1 MSEISEIRTREETDI
16 ILDEIVSQAYQ
27 CMECGR
33 CTGSC
38 PMVELF
44 PNDFHPHHLL
54 SDLTKDPEKVLKG
67 PELWFCASCYKC
79 NAICPQALEYPYFIM
94 QLRSLA
100 LKKNGIVPLRKA
112 FNRIRTG
119 IPFPVSFLSVC
130 IHPERIN
137 LEPSVLE
144 KLYKDHQSSKNKV
157 KFRVTGPKIGVVGSG
172 PAGLMGAYELSKKG
186 YQVTIFESHSN
197 PGGMFTVAIPEYRLP
212 LKIVLDEINQIR
224 DSGIEIRTNTK
235 FGRDITIDQMLKDNY
250 KAILL
255 ASGAHACKEL
265 GIKGEDFQGVY
276 TTLEFLA
283 ALKFKNKK
291 VAGKTVVVIGGGNT
305 AMDAAAAAM
314 RYGAKE
320 ATLLY
325 RRTREEMP
333 ADINEI
339 REAEKEGVQIRFLE
353 APVGIHG
360 VKSKLSQL
368 ECMKMQLG
376 EPDLTGRRRP
386 VPVEGSNFILETD
399 NLVIA
404 IGEKPQ
410 TESFPAK
417 IATGKDGTILVNP
430 MTMETS
436 IPGVFAAGDNVLGPA
451 TVPDAIIGARRAAS
465 GIENYIKTS

>member
-1 MSEISEIRTREETDI
+1 MSEISETGTLTSDI
-16 ILDEIVSQAYQ
+16 ILDEIVSKAYM

-67 PELWFCASCYKC
+67 TELWFCASCYKC

-100 LKKNGIVPLRKA
+100 LRKNGITPLRRA
-112 FNRIRTG
+112 FSRIATA
-119 IPFPVSFLSVC
+119 IPFPASFFSVC

-137 LEPSVLE
+137 MKPSILE
-144 KLYKDHQSSKNKV
+144 KLHKDHLGSKKLE
-157 KFRVTGPKIGVVGSG
+157 KLRSTGPKIAVVGSG
-172 PAGLMGAYELSKKG
+172 PAGIMGAYELRKKG
-186 YQVTIFESHSN
+186 YAVTIFESHSE
-197 PGGMFTVAIPEYRLP
+197 PGGMLSMAIPEYRLP
-212 LKIVLDEINQIR
+212 LHIVRNEIRIILNG
-224 DSGIEIRTNTK
+224 GIELRTNIF
-235 FGRDITIDQMLKDNY
+235 FGADISIAQLQKEEY

-265 GIKGEDFQGVY
+265 GIEGETFQGVF
-276 TTLEFLA
+276 TTLKYLE
-283 ALKFKNKK
+283 ALKVQNKK
-291 VAGKTVVVIGGGNT
+291 VSGKKVVVIGGGNT
-305 AMDAAAAAM
+305 AMDAAAASM

-333 ADINEI
+333 ADMNEI
-339 REAEKEGVQIRFLE
+339 REAEKDGVHIRFLE

-360 VKSKLSQL
+360 VKSGLNQL
-368 ECMKMQLG
+368 ECIKMQLG
-376 EPDLTGRRRP
+376 VPDLSGRKKP
-386 VPVEGSNFILETD
+386 VPIEGSNFLLEAD
-399 NLVIA
+399 ILVIA
-404 IGEKPQ
+404 IGENPQ
-410 TESFPAK
+410 TESFPDE
-417 IATGKDGTILVNP
+417 IATGKDSTVLVNP

-436 IPGVFAAGDNVLGPA
+436 IPGVFAAGDNVSGPA
-451 TVPDAIIGARRAAS
+451 TVPDAIIGARRAVT
-465 GIENYIKTS
+465 GIDKYIKTS

>member
-1 MSEISEIRTREETDI
+1 MSEISGIKTREETDI
-16 ILDEIVSQAYQ
+16 ILDEIVSQAYL

-44 PNDFHPHHLL
+44 PDNFHPHHLL
-54 SDLTKDPEKVLKG
+54 SDLTNDPEKVLRG
-67 PELWFCASCYKC
+67 SELWFCASCYKC

-100 LKKNGIVPLRKA
+100 VKKYGINPLRKA
-112 FNRIRTG
+112 FNRIKTD

-137 LEPSVLE
+137 LDPSVLE
-144 KLYKDHQSSKNKV
+144 KLYKDHRSSKKKV
-157 KFRVTGPKIGVVGSG
+157 KFRGIGPKIGVVGSG

-186 YQVTIFESHSN
+186 YQVTIFESNSD
-197 PGGMFTVAIPEYRLP
+197 PGGMFTVAIPEYRVP
-212 LKIVLDEINQIR
+212 LKIVLDEIKQIQ

-235 FGRDITIDQMLKDNY
+235 FGRDISLDEIFKDNF

-265 GIKGEDFQGVY
+265 GINGENYQGVF
-276 TTLEFLA
+276 TTLEFLT
-283 ALKFKNKK
+283 ALKIKNKK
-291 VAGKTVVVIGGGNT
+291 VTGKTVVVIGGGNT

-333 ADINEI
+333 ADMNEI
-339 REAEKEGVQIRFLE
+339 REAEKDVVQIRFLE

-360 VKSKLSQL
+360 VKSKLSQV
-368 ECMKMQLG
+368 ECIKMQLG
-376 EPDLTGRRRP
+376 EPDMSGRRRP
-386 VPVEGSNFILETD
+386 VPVEGSNFILESD

-410 TESFPAK
+410 TESFPAE

-436 IPGVFAAGDNVLGPA
+436 IPGVFAAGDSVLGPA

>member
-1 MSEISEIRTREETDI
+1 MSEISEIKTREETDI

-54 SDLTKDPEKVLKG
+54 SDLTKDPEKVLRG
-67 PELWFCASCYKC
+67 SELWFCASCYKC
-79 NAICPQALEYPYFIM
+79 NAICPQALEYPHFIM

-100 LKKNGIVPLRKA
+100 VKKYGINPLRKA
-112 FNRIRTG
+112 FNRIKTE

-137 LEPSVLE
+137 LDPSVLE
-144 KLYKDHQSSKNKV
+144 KLYKDHQSSKKKV
-157 KFRVTGPKIGVVGSG
+157 KFRGTGPKIGVIGSG

-197 PGGMFTVAIPEYRLP
+197 PGGMFTVAIPEYRVP
-212 LKIVLDEINQIR
+212 LKIVLDEIKQMQ
-224 DSGIEIRTNTK
+224 DSGIEIMTNTK
-235 FGRDITIDQMLKDNY
+235 FGRDISINEMFKNNF

-265 GIKGEDFQGVY
+265 GINGENYQGVF
-276 TTLEFLA
+276 TTIEFLA
-283 ALKFKNKK
+283 ALKIKNKK
-291 VAGKTVVVIGGGNT
+291 VTGKTVVVIGGGNT

-314 RYGAKE
+314 RFGAKE

-333 ADINEI
+333 ADMNEI
-339 REAEKEGVQIRFLE
+339 REAEKDGVQIRFLE

-360 VKSKLSQL
+360 VKSKISQL
-368 ECMKMQLG
+368 ECIKMQLG
-376 EPDLTGRRRP
+376 EPDMSGRRRP

-399 NLVIA
+399 ILVIA
-404 IGEKPQ
+404 IGERPQ
-410 TESFPAK
+410 TDSFPAE
-417 IATGKDGTILVNP
+417 IATGKDSAILVNP

-436 IPGVFAAGDNVLGPA
+436 IPGVFAAGDSVLGPA

-465 GIENYIKTS
+465 GIETYIKTS

>member
-1 MSEISEIRTREETDI
+1 MSEISEITTRKETDI
-16 ILDEIVSQAYQ
+16 ILDEISSQAYN

-54 SDLTKDPEKVLKG
+54 TDLTKDPEKVLKG
-67 PELWFCASCYKC
+67 PALWFCASCYKC
-79 NAICPQALEYPYFIM
+79 NARCPQALEYPYFIM

-100 LKKNGIVPLRKA
+100 LKKNGMVSLRKA
-112 FNRIRTG
+112 FNRIKTE

-137 LEPSVLE
+137 LDPAILE
-144 KLYKDHQSSKNKV
+144 KLHTDHLSSKKKV
-157 KFRVTGPKIGVVGSG
+157 EFKGTGPKVAVVGSG
-172 PAGLMGAYELSKKG
+172 PAGITGAWELGKKG
-186 YQVTIFESHSN
+186 YRVTILEADSN
-197 PGGMFTVAIPEYRLP
+197 PGGMFTRAIPEYRLP
-212 LKIVLDEINQIR
+212 LKIVLDEINHIQ
-224 DSGIEIRTNTK
+224 DAGIEIRTNTV
-235 FGRDITIDQMLKDNY
+235 FGRDITLDQLRGDNY
-250 KAILL
+250 EAILL

-265 GIKGEDFQGVY
+265 GIKGEDFEGVFN
-276 TTLEFLA
+276 TLEFLE
-283 ALKFKNKK
+283 ALKIKNKK
-291 VAGKTVVVIGGGNT
+291 VSNKRVVVIGGGNT
-305 AMDAAAAAM
+305 AMDAVSAAK

-333 ADINEI
+333 ADMNEI
-339 REAEKEGVQIRFLE
+339 REAEKDGAEIRFLE
-353 APVGIHG
+353 TPVGIHG
-360 VKSKLSQL
+360 MKSKLNQI

-376 EPDLTGRRRP
+376 EPDLTGRRKP

-399 NLVIA
+399 ILVIA

-410 TESFPAK
+410 TEFFPDE
-417 IATGKDGTILVNP
+417 IATSKDSTILVNP
-430 MTMETS
+430 MSMETS

-451 TVPDAIIGARRAAS
+451 TVPDAIIGARRAVT
-465 GIENYIKTS
+465 GIDNHITTS

>member
-1 MSEISEIRTREETDI
+1 MSEISETGTLTSDI
-16 ILDEIVSQAYQ
+16 ILDEIVSKAYM

-67 PELWFCASCYKC
+67 TELWFCASCYKC

-100 LKKNGIVPLRKA
+100 LRKNGITPLRRA
-112 FNRIRTG
+112 FSRIATA
-119 IPFPVSFLSVC
+119 IPFPASFFSVC

-137 LEPSVLE
+137 MKPSILE
-144 KLYKDHQSSKNKV
+144 KLHKDHLGSKKLE
-157 KFRVTGPKIGVVGSG
+157 KLRSTGPKIAVVGSG
-172 PAGLMGAYELSKKG
+172 PAGIMGAYELRKKG
-186 YQVTIFESHSN
+186 YAVTIFESHSE
-197 PGGMFTVAIPEYRLP
+197 PGGMLSMAIPEYRLP
-212 LKIVLDEINQIR
+212 LHIVRNEILIILNG
-224 DSGIEIRTNTK
+224 GIELRTNIF
-235 FGRDITIDQMLKDNY
+235 FGADISIAQLQKEEY

-265 GIKGEDFQGVY
+265 GIEGETFQGVF
-276 TTLEFLA
+276 TTLKYLE
-283 ALKFKNKK
+283 ALKVQNKK
-291 VAGKTVVVIGGGNT
+291 VSGKKVLVIGGGNT
-305 AMDAAAAAM
+305 AMDAAAASM

-333 ADINEI
+333 ADMNEI
-339 REAEKEGVQIRFLE
+339 REAEKDGVHIRFLE

-360 VKSKLSQL
+360 VKSGLNQL
-368 ECMKMQLG
+368 ECIKMQLG
-376 EPDLTGRRRP
+376 VPDLSGRKKP
-386 VPVEGSNFILETD
+386 VPIEGSNFLLEAD
-399 NLVIA
+399 ILVIA
-404 IGEKPQ
+404 IGENPQ
-410 TESFPAK
+410 TESFPDE
-417 IATGKDGTILVNP
+417 IATGKDSTVLVNP

-436 IPGVFAAGDNVLGPA
+436 IPGVFAAGDNVSGPA
-451 TVPDAIIGARRAAS
+451 TVPDAIIGARRAVT
-465 GIENYIKTS
+465 GIDKYIKTS

>member
-1 MSEISEIRTREETDI
+1 MSDISEVKAREETDI
-16 ILDEIVSQAYQ
+16 ILDEIISQAYH
-27 CMECGR
+27 CLECGR

-94 QLRSLA
+94 QLRNLA
-100 LKKNGIVPLRKA
+100 MKKNGMAPLRKA
-112 FNRIRTG
+112 FNRFKTE

-137 LEPSVLE
+137 MDPTVLE
-144 KLYKDHQSSKNKV
+144 KLYRDHQSSKKKV
-157 KFRVTGPKIGVVGSG
+157 NFKGTGPKIGVVGSG
-172 PAGLMGAYELSKKG
+172 PAGLIGAYELSKKG
-186 YQVTIFESHSN
+186 YQVTIFESKSN

-224 DSGIEIRTNTK
+224 DSGIEIRTETK
-235 FGRDITIDQMLKDNY
+235 FGRDLTLDQMHKDNY

-265 GIKGEDFQGVY
+265 GIKGEDFQGVF
-276 TTLEFLA
+276 TTLEFLE
-283 ALKFKNKK
+283 ALKVKNKK
-291 VAGKTVVVIGGGNT
+291 VTSKTVVVIGGGNT

-320 ATLLY
+320 STLLY

-333 ADINEI
+333 ADMNEI

-353 APVGIHG
+353 TPVGIHG
-360 VKSKLSQL
+360 VKSKLNQL
-368 ECMKMQLG
+368 ECVKMQLG

-399 NLVIA
+399 IMVIA
-404 IGEKPQ
+404 IGETPE
-410 TESFPAK
+410 TESLPAE
-417 IATGKDGTILVNP
+417 IAASKDRTILVNP

-436 IPGVFAAGDNVLGPA
+436 IPGVFAAGDSVLGPA